1 MGDPLSPFLFIL
13 MAEGLGR
20 MIQSATATHTL
31 RGISLHN
38 APPLAYQQFL
48 DDNLLFGHSYVQESR
63 TIHSILHI
71 FEEAFGTT
79 LNLEKSQIFFFNTGV
94 ATQRNIT

>member
-1 MGDPLSPFLFIL
+1 MV
-13 MAEGLGR
+13 EGLGH
-20 MIQSATATHTL
+20 MIQSALAARSL
-31 RGISLHN
+31 KGLSLHN
-38 APPLAYQQFL
+38 APPLVYQQFL

-71 FEEAFGTT
+71 FEEAFGAT

-94 ATQRNIT
+94 VTQTNIT